1 MKLHRLTIENIAS
14 IEHAVIDFDK
24 PPLADDRLFLITG
37 PTGSGKSTI
46 IDCLCLALYG
56 STPRMKAARNV
67 AYETDRNIGE
77 KRETQRTNN
86 PRQLMRRGS
95 VKASV
100 ELTFENNQGTPY
112 IATWEVHRANGKI
125 DGNIKDINRT
135 LRTADGVTPAAFF
148 SKYDEINDEIKTI
161 VGLDIKQF
169 FRTVV
174 LAQGKFAE
182 FLNSDDNDKSDL
194 LEKMTGTEIYTQLGR
209 KIYQVYQEK
218 SDRCKILSG
227 QMENIFLLDE
237 EQKAQI
243 VDEMEQLEAQHRTMN
258 AVLQRANSMV
268 QWLNSKAQV
277 EKDIAVKSELL
288 DQEVARTTTQSHK
301 AQQSLVMDWDATLDA
316 RHHLNE
322 NQRALGRIKDLEEQ
336 KALIQQEYN
345 LLCAALRAMSADID
359 ATQKKVDEMG
369 QTIYSEAAN
378 KAMYDTIGEIVSLFN
393 QWRKNNDN
401 IKEYYEGL
409 EKKEKQHPKDQ
420 KAVEAAKAKADE
432 IRTIV
437 EKLKHE
443 LNQFNVPEISAK
455 INGWNSASRALD
467 TFNVKQD
474 LVAQAEGRL
483 ADLKGKQADET
494 GKLEA
499 IKATVGEK
507 RARKE
512 ACHEQVVRMTD
523 WNQLLEHAHRTLHQG
538 DACPVCGNTITTL
551 LAPKAESEL
560 EELRKQLKLAED
572 DLNQTLVQIKGAEK
586 LIANNENLIKQA
598 GEDLAKRQEERAK
611 QWNAA
616 RQLLAQCGKNVD
628 EMGDKAFVDRLISE
642 IEGHVELLNGQ
653 LKAAGELDNKMQ
665 TEQQRLDEAMS
676 DHHMAEIRLNT
687 TTDSIKYQRQLI
699 DISTR
704 EAATMAQKLDDLL
717 VIKDW
722 KDHADDEFITQLQ
735 AAAANYRH
743 LVTTRQELSQSLEV
757 RRTAIPTM
765 ARHKESIQGFTDDGS
780 TLPQVPD
787 NLQDRWHELAGT
799 YLQWKTQ
806 LSNAEENATT
816 SKQALDTFLSLNPAM
831 TLVRLR
837 ELAGHSQAE
846 IDGIRRAHQT
856 LKDNIIGIKSAIGTL
871 TQQLQ
876 ELNGKKPDYNEEN
889 LERLEATITEKQE
902 ALDGLMSQIAE
913 KKTRLSDD
921 EKNAAL
927 FRDKKA
933 MLEQAEKECKQWEQL
948 NTMLGNSD
956 GNKFRRIAQSYIL
969 GDLLQSAN
977 GYLRK
982 FNNRFELEA
991 SPGSLTIL
999 VRDLVQGY
1007 LTSVTTLSGGESF
1020 MVSLALALALSNMT
1034 GRVFSVDTIFIDEGF
1049 GSLSQDYLN
1058 NVMETLNRLYDIGGR
1073 RVGIISH
1080 VEALKNKIPTQIQVC
1095 RDLNN
1100 NTVSRVEVVVT

>member
-24 PPLADDRLFLITG
+24 APLANDRLFLITG

-56 STPRMKAARNV
+56 STPRMDAARNV
-67 AYETDRNIGE
+67 AYETDRVIGK

-95 VKASV
+95 VKANI

-125 DGNIKDINRT
+125 DGNIKDITRT
-135 LRTADGVTPAAFF
+135 LRTADGVTPAKFL
-148 SKYDEINDEIKTI
+148 SKYEEINDEIKEI

-182 FLNSDDNDKSDL
+182 FLNSNDDEKADL
-194 LEKMTGTEIYTQLGR
+194 LEKMTGTEIYTQLGA

-227 QMENIFLLDE
+227 QMENIILLDE
-237 EQKAQI
+237 EQKAKI
-243 VDEMEQLEAQHRTMN
+243 VEEIGQLDAQHKTMN
-258 AVLQRANSMV
+258 AVLQRANAMV
-268 QWLNSKAQV
+268 QWLSSKARI
-277 EKDIAVKSELL
+277 EKDIALKSELL
-288 DQEVARTTTQSHK
+288 EQEVARTSTEEYK
-301 AQQSLVMDWDATLDA
+301 AQQSLVKGWDATIDE
-316 RHHLNE
+316 RHHLKE
-322 NQRALGRIKDLEEQ
+322 NQRALDRIKELEEQ
-336 KALIQQEYN
+336 KSSIQQEYN
-345 LLCAALRAMSADID
+345 LLCAALRAMSAHID

-369 QTIYSEAAN
+369 QAIDREAAN
-378 KAMYDTIGEIVSLFN
+378 KAMYDAIGEIVSLFG
-393 QWRKNNDN
+393 QWREMNGN
-401 IKEYYEGL
+401 IKEYSEGL
-409 EKKEKQHPKDQ
+409 EKDEKRQPEAQ
-420 KAVEAAKAKADE
+420 KAVESAKATADE
-432 IRTIV
+432 IGAIV

-443 LNQFNVPEISAK
+443 LDQFNVPGISAK

-467 TFNVKQD
+467 TFKAKQD
-474 LVAQAEGRL
+474 LVAQAQDRL
-483 ADLKGKQADET
+483 TELKDLQADEI

-499 IKATVGEK
+499 VKATIGEK

-512 ACHEQVVRMTD
+512 ACQEQVDRMTD
-523 WNQLLEHAHRTLHQG
+523 WNQLLEHAHKTLHQG
-538 DACPVCGNTITTL
+538 DTCPVCGNTITAL

-572 DLNQTLVQIKGAEK
+572 DLNQTLAQIKGAEK

-598 GEDLAKRQEERAK
+598 GQDLAKRQDERAK
-611 QWNAA
+611 QWNAT

-628 EMGDKAFVDRLISE
+628 ETGNETMADNLITE
-642 IEGHVELLNGQ
+642 IESQVDLLNGQ
-653 LKAAGELDNKMQ
+653 LKAASELDDKMKA
-665 TEQQRLDEAMS
+665 EQKRLDEAKHE
-676 DHHMAEIRLNT
+676 HHSAELSLNT
-687 TTDSIKYQRQLI
+687 ITDRIKHQRQLV
-699 DISTR
+699 DISKKK
-704 EAATMAQKLDDLL
+704 AAAMTQQLDGLL

-722 KDHADDEFITQLQ
+722 KEHDDDEFIAKLQ

-743 LVTTRQELSQSLEV
+743 LVTTRQELGQSLEV
-757 RRTAIPTM
+757 RRAAIPNM
-765 ARHKESIQGFTDDGS
+765 EKHKESIQGFTDDGS
-780 TLPQVPD
+780 TLPQAPD
-787 NLQDRWHELAGT
+787 NLDDRWRELAGT

-806 LSNAEENATT
+806 LSNAEENAAT
-816 SKQALDTFLSLNPAM
+816 SKQALDAFLSLNPAM

-837 ELAGHSQAE
+837 ELTSHGQTE
-846 IDGIRRAHQT
+846 IDGIKRAHQA
-856 LKDNIIGIKSAIGTL
+856 LNDKIIGIKSAIGTL

-876 ELNGKKPDYNEEN
+876 ELNSKKPDYNEEN
-889 LERLEATITEKQE
+889 LERLEATISEKQE

-921 EKNAAL
+921 ERNAAQ

-933 MLEQAEKECKQWEQL
+933 RLEQAEKECKQWEQL
-948 NTMLGNSD
+948 NTTLGSSD
-956 GNKFRRIAQSYIL
+956 GKKFRRIAQSYIL
-969 GDLLQSAN
+969 GNLLHSAN
-977 GYLRK
+977 GYLRQ
-982 FNNRFELEA
+982 FNNHYALEA

-1007 LTSVTTLSGGESF
+1007 LTSVTTLSGGENF
-1020 MVSLALALALSNMT
+1020 MVSLALALALSNMS

-1049 GSLSQDYLN
+1049 GSLSSNYLS
-1058 NVMETLNRLYDIGGR
+1058 NVIETLNRLYDIGGR

-1080 VEALKNKIPTQIQVC
+1080 VESLKERISTQIQVS
-1095 RDLNN
+1095 RDKDNN
-1100 NTVSRVEVVVT
+1100 MVSRVEVVTT